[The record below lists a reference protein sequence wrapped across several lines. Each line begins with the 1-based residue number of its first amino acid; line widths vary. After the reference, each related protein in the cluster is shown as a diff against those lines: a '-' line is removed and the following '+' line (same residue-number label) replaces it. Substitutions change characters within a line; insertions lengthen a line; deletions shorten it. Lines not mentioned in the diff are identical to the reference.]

1 MASYLLGD
9 NRANT
14 LSSGN
19 LIHTTTTDGDSGTC
33 TDHLLCPPAKPA
45 ASLYTGLDQTIIN
58 IVAVG
63 QQPAER
69 ASAE

>member
-19 LIHTTTTDGDSGTC
+19 LILHGDLGTC

-45 ASLYTGLDQTIIN
+45 ASLYTGLDQTFN

-63 QQPAER
+63 QQPEER